1 MIKTYLL
8 FLFTLF
14 LLTSCQPSTELNI
27 VQGNALGTTYAVSFF
42 DEELKGYDV
51 TLRKA
56 FDSLFFEVNAS
67 MSTYQNDSSISRLN
81 AGDTAVMVD
90 ELFEEVFWLS
100 ERVYRESKGY
110 FDPTVGVLVNAWGFG
125 PQGPSSD
132 RPTHLDSLLQFVG
145 FDKVSLVNRKIQ
157 MSQPGI
163 QFDFNA
169 VAKGYTLDK
178 MSEVLAE
185 LGAENYLIELGGE
198 IIARGVNK
206 QKNSAWRIGIDD
218 PLSSVSTSLTTI
230 IGLSNQAMATSGNY
244 RKFRIDSITQK
255 KYVHTINPISGM
267 AEPTNVLSASVIAST
282 CAEADAYATA
292 LMAMPLELS
301 KAFLKER
308 PDFSAFIIFVDE
320 YNQTQRIS
328 QGHFDQANVE

>member
-42 DEELKGYDV
+42 DEELKGNDV

-81 AGDTAVMVD
+81 AGDTTVMVD

>member
-81 AGDTAVMVD
+81 AGDTTVMVD

>member
-42 DEELKGYDV
+42 DEELKGNDV

-81 AGDTAVMVD
+81 AGDTTVMVD

-230 IGLSNQAMATSGNY
+230 IGLSSQAMATSGNY

>member
-14 LLTSCQPSTELNI
+14 LLTSCQPSTELKI
-27 VQGNALGTTYAVSFF
+27 VQGNALGTTYAVSIFE
-42 DEELKGYDV
+42 EELKGNDV

-81 AGDTAVMVD
+81 AGDTTVIVD

-132 RPTHLDSLLQFVG
+132 QPTHLDSLLQYVG
-145 FDKVSLVNRKIQ
+145 FDKVSMVNRKIQ
-157 MSQPGI
+157 MSKPGI

-178 MSEVLAE
+178 MSEVLDE

-198 IIARGVNK
+198 IVARGVNK
-206 QKNSAWRIGIDD
+206 QKNSAWSIGIDD
-218 PLSSVSTSLTTI
+218 PLSSVSTSLTAI
-230 IGLSNQAMATSGNY
+230 IGLSDQAMATSGNY

-267 AEPTNVLSASVIAST
+267 AEPTNVLSASVIAPT

>member
-14 LLTSCQPSTELNI
+14 FLMSCKPSAELKV
-27 VQGNALGTTYAVSFF
+27 VQGNALGTTYAVSIFE
-42 DEELKGYDV
+42 EELKGNDV

-67 MSTYQNDSSISRLN
+67 MSTYQSDSSISRIN
-81 AGDTAVMVD
+81 AGDTAVVVD
-90 ELFEEVFWLS
+90 ALFEEVFRLS
-100 ERVYRESKGY
+100 ERIYKESKGY
-110 FDPTVGVLVNAWGFG
+110 FDPTVGVLVSAWGFG
-125 PQGPSSD
+125 PKELSLEKPSN
-132 RPTHLDSLLQFVG
+132 LDSLLERVG
-145 FDKVSLVNRKIQ
+145 LDKVSMVNRKIR
-157 MSQPGI
+157 MKHPGI

-178 MSEVLAE
+178 MSEVLDE
-185 LGAENYLIELGGE
+185 LGAENYLVELGGE
-198 IIARGVNK
+198 IFARGINK
-206 QKNSAWRIGIDD
+206 QKNSAWKIGIDD
-218 PLSSVSTSLTTI
+218 PKSPESTKVNTI
-230 IGLSNQAMATSGNY
+230 VGLSDQAMATSGNY
-244 RKFRIDSITQK
+244 RKFRIDSISKK

-267 AEPTNVLSASVIAST
+267 AEPTNVLSASVIAPT

-308 PDFSAFIIFVDE
+308 PDFSAFILYVDE
-320 YNQTQRIS
+320 YNQTHRIS
-328 QGHFDQANVE
+328 QGHFGKTSVE